1 MLGYVSGGIII
12 ILLGVAVFLISNTV
26 TVGIAVRREEIGIMK
41 LIGATDYLVRAP
53 FVVEGMVIGMIGAAI
68 PLILLYFMYQKIIV
82 YIAEKFNFIGAMIN
96 FVSVHTVFK
105 TLVPVAI
112 ILGAGIGFLGSRMTI
127 RKHLKV

>member
-1 MLGYVSGGIII
+1 
-12 ILLGVAVFLISNTV
+12 
-26 TVGIAVRREEIGIMK
+26 
-41 LIGATDYLVRAP
+41 
-53 FVVEGMVIGMIGAAI
+53 MIGAAI

-112 ILGAGIGFLGSRMTI
+112 ILGAGNWFLGKQDDNS
-127 RKHLKV
+127 

>member
-1 MLGYVSGGIII
+1 MLFRS
-12 ILLGVAVFLISNTV
+12 
-26 TVGIAVRREEIGIMK
+26 
-41 LIGATDYLVRAP
+41 GATDYLVRAP